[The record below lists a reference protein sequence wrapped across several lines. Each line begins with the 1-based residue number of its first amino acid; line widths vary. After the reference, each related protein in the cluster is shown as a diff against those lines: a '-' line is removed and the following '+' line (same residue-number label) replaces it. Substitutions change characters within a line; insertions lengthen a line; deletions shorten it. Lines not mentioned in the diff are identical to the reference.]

1 MHATVTVEYVQRLS
15 TSVHG
20 SLVHKTI
27 TLGIASVAA
36 LYKPYVSVNNQ
47 TFS

>member
-1 MHATVTVEYVQRLS
+1 MHATVTVEYVQRPQLS

-36 LYKPYVSVNNQ
+36 LYKPHVSVNN
-47 TFS
+47 